1 MFGKKRALENR
12 VAELELE
19 NKATELELKRTI
31 SDLEKTISEL
41 EQQLSAERSDH
52 EADKMTLQEL
62 QGRIE
67 LENRTYLELQGALRQ
82 RIQEFDERTRQHE
95 NEMAAERKN
104 FEYEQAQKRVLFEQE
119 LEQRRRQEEVAIQ
132 KWVHMFSNS
141 YNQYLAQVQQAFGR
155 LNDASIQIGKTFL
168 QLDSDIAGQL
178 DEWHNIP
185 FGNTIVIENEQKDS
199 EHFFAMR
206 ADAPAEK

>member
-1 MFGKKRALENR
+1 MFGKKRELENR

-19 NKATELELKRTI
+19 RKVTELELKNTI
-31 SDLEKTISEL
+31 SDLKKTISEL

-67 LENRTYLELQGALRQ
+67 VENRTYSELQDALRQ
-82 RIQEFDERTRQHE
+82 RIQEFDEKARQHE
-95 NEMAAERKN
+95 NEMTIERKN
-104 FEYEQAQKRVLFEQE
+104 LEYEQAQKRLLFEQE

-132 KWVHMFSNS
+132 KCLQVFSNS
-141 YNQYLAQVQQAFGR
+141 YNQYLTQIQQAFGG

-168 QLDSDIAGQL
+168 QKDSGITDQV
-178 DEWHNIP
+178 DEWINVP
-185 FGNTIVIENEQKDS
+185 FGNAVVIENTQRDS
-199 EHFFAMR
+199 EHFFTMR